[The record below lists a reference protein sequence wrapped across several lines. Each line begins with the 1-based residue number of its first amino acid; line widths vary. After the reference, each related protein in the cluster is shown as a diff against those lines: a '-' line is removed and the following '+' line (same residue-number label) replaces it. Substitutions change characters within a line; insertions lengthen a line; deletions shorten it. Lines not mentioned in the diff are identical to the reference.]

1 MNNTL
6 FSFPKPENEPVLG
19 YAPGSPERKKIR
31 EALNEVYNWKN
42 FEICPIIGGKKIKTK
57 ETGTIVMPTE
67 NKHVLAKYY
76 KVTEKEVKMAIDAA
90 MKAHEEWANTPW
102 IERASVMLKIATLIS
117 GKYRWLINAATMLGQ
132 GKTTMQAEIDSACE
146 LVDFLR
152 YNAYYASQI
161 YSDQPC
167 SDKGTLNYMTY
178 RPLEG
183 FVFAITP
190 FNFTSI
196 ASNLCLSPVLMG
208 NTCIWK
214 PSTTAMLSNYI
225 LMDIYKEAGLPDGV
239 VNFLP
244 GSGSLI
250 GKVAFA
256 NENLAGVHFTG
267 GTKTFNGFWKSIGDN
282 IANYRTYPK
291 IVGETGGKDFIFAHS
306 SANAAQVATAIV
318 RGAFEFQGQKC
329 SAASRAYVPK
339 SMWPEVKEI
348 VGKMLAEIKVGDVRD
363 FSAFVNAV
371 IDEASFDN
379 CMNYINHAKKSEDAE
394 IVFGG
399 EGDKSVGWF
408 IQPTVILAKK
418 PDYKSMCEEIFGPII
433 TIYVYDDKDYEKTL
447 HLCDETSPYALTG
460 AIFATDR
467 KALRTG
473 ADILKYAAG
482 NIYYNDKPTGAVV
495 GQQPFGGA
503 RASGTND
510 KAGSYLNLIRWTS
523 PQAIKETFDP
533 ASNYSY
539 PFVSNEDNPYVVEK
553 AVKDVA
559 KAADKAVAKAKAT
572 VKAAA
577 KTVKAAAKK
586 PAAKKN

>member
-1 MNNTL
+1 MNNTI

-19 YAPGSPERKKIR
+19 YKPGSAERKEIR
-31 EALNEVYNWKN
+31 KALDELYNMVTD
-42 FEICPIIGGKKIKTK
+42 IPAIIGGKEVRTS
-57 ETGTIVMPTE
+57 ETGTVVMPTE
-67 NKHVLAKYY
+67 NHHVLAKYY
-76 KVTEKEVKMAIDAA
+76 KVGEKEVEMAIEAA

-102 IERASVMLKIATLIS
+102 IDRASVMQKIATLIC

-146 LVDFLR
+146 LADFLR

-167 SDKGTLNYMTY
+167 SDRGTLNYVTY

-208 NTCIWK
+208 NVCIWK
-214 PSTTAMLSNYI
+214 PSTTALLSNYL
-225 LMDIYKEAGLPDGV
+225 LMKIYKEAGLPDGV

-244 GSGSLI
+244 GSGSTI

-256 NENLAGVHFTG
+256 NANLAGVHFTG
-267 GTKTFNGFWKSIGDN
+267 STGTFNSFWKSIGDN

-291 IVGETGGKDFIFAHS
+291 IVGETGGKDFIFVHK
-306 SANAAQVATAIV
+306 SADADQVATAIV

-329 SAASRAYVPK
+329 SAASRAYVPA
-339 SMWPEVKEI
+339 SLWPAVKER
-348 VGKMLAEIKVGDVRD
+348 VGKMMSEIKMGDVRD

-379 CMNYINHAKKSEDAE
+379 NMRYIEHTKQSPDAE

-399 EGDKSVGWF
+399 HGDKSQGWF
-408 IQPTVILAKK
+408 IEPTVILAKTPK
-418 PDYKSMCEEIFGPII
+418 YKSMCEEIFGPII
-433 TIYVYDDKDYEKTL
+433 TIYVYDDDKYEETL

-460 AIFATDR
+460 AIFANDR
-467 KALRTG
+467 KALRQG

-533 ASNYSY
+533 AHDYKY
-539 PFVSNEDNPYVVEK
+539 PFISDAE
-553 AVKDVA
+553 
-559 KAADKAVAKAKAT
+559 
-572 VKAAA
+572 
-577 KTVKAAAKK
+577 
-586 PAAKKN
+586 